1 MKKFNFIAAALMAT
15 CCAFTFVSCDKG
27 DDTPEEEEG
36 LHGYVTEDLTLEEG
50 QTYYLS
56 GSLQVQAPATL
67 TIEPGVTVIARNNGQ
82 INYILIEQ
90 GAKINAQGTAENP
103 IVLTAENQ
111 KHGAWGGLHICG
123 RAHTNVSGGH
133 GVSEIGNAPYGGDD
147 NTDNSGVIKYV
158 RLEYTGYSLD
168 EDHEANG
175 LSLYG
180 VGNGTQISYVQAYKG
195 SDDGIEFFGG
205 SVNIDHCVVV
215 DCTDDSFDWT
225 EGWNGTAQNIVAYQI
240 SSECDCLMECDN
252 NGDNFA
258 ATPFSRPT
266 VKYATFVGNNSD
278 DNTRGLRF
286 RAGTEVELSYAL
298 VTGKA
303 KCITLETEQTDDSFT
318 RDTDPSTITYTYI
331 SSDIESKWT
340 EGEEPD
346 DVEVTGEYASDD
358 FTATGNNNTINYSFK
373 NEFTG
378 NFLGTVGESG
388 AVSSSSDWTKDRV
401 RAN

>member
-1 MKKFNFIAAALMAT
+1 MKKFNFFAAALMAS
-15 CCAFTFVSCDKG
+15 CCTFTFVSCDKG
-27 DDTPEEEEG
+27 NDTPEEEEG
-36 LHGYVTEDLTLEEG
+36 LHGYVTEDLTLEAG

-90 GAKINAQGTAENP
+90 GAKINAVGTADRP
-103 IVLTAENQ
+103 IVLTAEKQ
-111 KHGAWGGLHICG
+111 SHGAWGGLHICG
-123 RAHTNVSGGH
+123 KSHTNVDGGR
-133 GVSEIGNAPYGGDD
+133 GTSEIGNAVYGGSEE
-147 NTDNSGVIKYV
+147 NDNSGELKYV

-168 EDHEANG
+168 EEHEANG

-180 VGNGTQISYVQAYKG
+180 VGSGTKISYVQAYKG

-225 EGWNGTAQNIVAYQI
+225 EGWNGNATNIVAYQI

-252 NGDNFA
+252 NGSDFS
-258 ATPFSRPT
+258 ATPVSRP
-266 VKYATFVGNNSD
+266 VISYATFVGNNSTE
-278 DNTRGLRF
+278 NTRGLRF

-298 VTGKA
+298 VTGKS
-303 KCITLETEQTDDSFT
+303 KCITLETEQTDESFT
-318 RDTDPSTITYTYI
+318 RLQDPSTITYTYI
-331 SSDIESKWT
+331 ASDIENKWT
-340 EGEEPD
+340 EGEEPNE
-346 DVEVTGEYASDD
+346 VEKTGEYTSSD
-358 FTATGNNNTINYSFK
+358 FTATANNNKIDYSFTGV
-373 NEFTG
+373 FDG
-378 NFLGTVGESG
+378 NFIGTVDGAG
-388 AVSSSSDWTKDRV
+388 AVSESENWTEGWV